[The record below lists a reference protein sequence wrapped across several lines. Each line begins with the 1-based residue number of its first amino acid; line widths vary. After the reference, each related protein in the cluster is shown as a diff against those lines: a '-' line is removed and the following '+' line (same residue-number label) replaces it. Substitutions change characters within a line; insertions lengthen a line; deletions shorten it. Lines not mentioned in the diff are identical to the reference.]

1 MDLIYLGRTTI
12 VQTNNIQVV
21 VMSMDSIASCHLL
34 ETALN
39 AMLRIRHSISTAA
52 LIILHTMQQ
61 REMTDFGEIPVD

>member
-1 MDLIYLGRTTI
+1 MDLIYLSRTTI

-21 VMSMDSIASCHLL
+21 VMSMDDIASCHLL

-39 AMLRIRHSISTAA
+39 AMLRIRHNISTAA

-61 REMTDFGEIPVD
+61 RDITNFGEIPVD